1 MPHQGWHANI
11 SFAGPAAELVCEV
24 MSLWRK
30 LELESNAKNLWLAS
44 SLVERRSASPS
55 RDSPGRLSPHDPA

>member
-24 MSLWRK
+24 VSTMKEVRDRVQRK
-30 LELESNAKNLWLAS
+30 NFIGTISSCGDNRLACP
-44 SLVERRSASPS
+44 VM
-55 RDSPGRLSPHDPA
+55 PA